1 MELVYIPEGHIYAP
15 ATYAE
20 VKVNGKRRLIEVI
33 KRENGR
39 VTGYRANRDGS
50 RWDRDDGKTW
60 TQEIIVVSSDSV
72 ERYFKFELTFG
83 EMIEIK

>member
-1 MELVYIPEGHIYAP
+1 MELVYIPKGHVYAP

-20 VKVNGKRRLIEVI
+20 VKVNGKRRFIEVI

-39 VTGYRANRDGS
+39 ITGYRANRDGS

-60 TQEIIVVSSDSV
+60 TQEVIIAPIENV
-72 ERYFKFELTFG
+72 ECYFKFELTFA